1 MRPKSYKDIY
11 KELAENLD
19 VKQSFI
25 MHCVDF
31 YYADLR
37 STLTELE
44 KLRVNAP
51 GLGYFNIKRG
61 TVHRDITK
69 FTNITSSTT
78 TYTMNGYQYHKRLKA
93 LLVKLNKVD
102 KLIKEEDKKKLEFKT
117 NKKNV
122 QSKRNLEK

>member
-1 MRPKSYKDIY
+1 MKPKKYKEIYKD
-11 KELAENLD
+11 LAENLD
-19 VKQSFI
+19 VNQTFI
-25 MHCVDF
+25 MHCVEF

-44 KLRVNAP
+44 KLRVSAP

-61 TVHRDITK
+61 SVQKDIVK

-78 TYTMNGYQYHKRLKA
+78 TYTINGYQYHKRLKA
-93 LLVKLNKVD
+93 LLIKLNKIN
-102 KLIKEEDKKKLEFKT
+102 KLIEEEDKEKLDFKK
-117 NKKNV
+117 NKKNA

>member
-44 KLRVNAP
+44 KLRINAP

-61 TVHRDITK
+61 TVRRDITK